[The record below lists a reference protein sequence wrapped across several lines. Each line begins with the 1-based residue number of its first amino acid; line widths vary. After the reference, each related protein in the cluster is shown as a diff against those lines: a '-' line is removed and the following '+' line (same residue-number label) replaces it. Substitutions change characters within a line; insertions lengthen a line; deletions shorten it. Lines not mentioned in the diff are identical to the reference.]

1 MERGR
6 KRMLRPI
13 SSGND
18 LVETR
23 EWTPVTGPVYTV
35 LYLFLTDFSQRR
47 RAIRAER
54 QGAPLGRHLLLGEA
68 LSQSHV
74 LAPSGRLALKT
85 LKLVSLDKALLSGNR
100 ITSYHP
106 NTTNP

>member
-1 MERGR
+1 
-6 KRMLRPI
+6 MLRPI

-35 LYLFLTDFSQRR
+35 LLTDFSQRR

>member
-1 MERGR
+1 
-6 KRMLRPI
+6 MLRPI

-35 LYLFLTDFSQRR
+35 LLTDFSQRR

-85 LKLVSLDKALLSGNR
+85 LKLVFLDKALLSGNR
-100 ITSYHP
+100 ITSSHP